1 MNIKAVGKTHV
12 GRVRGNNEDF
22 FWIDED
28 LGLFLVAD
36 GMGGHASGEVASRMA
51 VEILHQAYK
60 SLRVGGRELLK
71 EEPLEKE
78 QERLLDSIQLAN
90 RAIYELSLKEERYR
104 GMGTTLAGIL
114 RKGDSL
120 LCFHVG
126 DSRIYK
132 LHRGSLAQLTEDH
145 SLVAQQVKMGVLTE
159 KQARTSRIR
168 NVITRA
174 IGVQWD
180 VEADISVQPMQ
191 EGDLYMI
198 CSDGLS
204 DFVPLEALEK
214 VLTDHSCDLEVA
226 ASRLIQEALEMGGQD
241 NVTVVLVRL
250 EGKCC
255 RAAVDFS
262 QASESKGEVILS
274 WPG

>member
-1 MNIKAVGKTHV
+1 MLGRQKPLKMKAVGKTHV

-22 FWIDED
+22 FCIDEE

-51 VEILHQAYK
+51 VEILHKAY
-60 SLRVGGRELLK
+60 SSNRDRDPQGDEPFEM
-71 EEPLEKE
+71 EER
-78 QERLLDSIQLAN
+78 RLFENIQLAN
-90 RAIYELSLKEERYR
+90 RAIHELSLKEQNYR

-114 RKGDSL
+114 RKRDSL

-132 LHRGSLAQLTEDH
+132 LHEGSLLQLTEDH
-145 SLVAQQVKMGVLTE
+145 SVVAQQVKMGVITQE
-159 KQARTSRIR
+159 QARTSRIR

-180 VEADISVQPMQ
+180 VEADISVQDMQ
-191 EGDLYMI
+191 EGDIYMI
-198 CSDGLS
+198 CTDGLS
-204 DFVPLEALEK
+204 DFVPLETLER
-214 VLTDHSCDLEVA
+214 VLLDHARDLEGA
-226 ASRLIQEALEMGGQD
+226 AFQLVEEALGMGGQD

-250 EGKCC
+250 DTE
-255 RAAVDFS
+255 
-262 QASESKGEVILS
+262 
-274 WPG
+274 